1 MNLAIHSETN
11 TSVMWSWLE
20 RLGRVSPPKS
30 QRNQVVIK
38 LTWLSQGSVISII
51 FPHDYTR
58 SYLSL
63 HYGNQ
68 GDPWFLEWLIREFQE
83 FHDSSR
89 TPWIPGKLRK
99 FQENY
104 TILHHR
110 LGYINPHLR
119 GSNQSSQGLQS
130 SETIQRPTA
139 PSSRLNLNLLTQIH
153 CCITVLI
160 CNKCY

>member
-1 MNLAIHSETN
+1 
-11 TSVMWSWLE
+11 MWSWLE

-68 GDPWFLEWLIREFQE
+68 GDPWFLEWVIQEFQE
-83 FHDSSR
+83 FQEFLEFC
-89 TPWIPGKLRK
+89 TIPRILHQ
-99 FQENY
+99 FLEY
-104 TILHHR
+104 CTILHHR
-110 LGYINPHLR
+110 LGYINPNLR

-130 SETIQRPTA
+130 GKTIQRLTA

-153 CCITVLI
+153 CCITVLRR
-160 CNKCY
+160 NKCY